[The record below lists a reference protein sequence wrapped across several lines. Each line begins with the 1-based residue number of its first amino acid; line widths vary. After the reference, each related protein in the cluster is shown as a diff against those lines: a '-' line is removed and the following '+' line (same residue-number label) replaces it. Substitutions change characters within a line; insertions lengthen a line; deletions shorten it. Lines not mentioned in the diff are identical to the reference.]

1 MPCWGGGPRPQKSL
15 QKVPAM
21 SCALCCEGGG
31 GGVSGH
37 TAHCERC
44 WPCLAHCVTGGVTQ
58 ATGIAAKGAGP
69 VSRAVLQGG
78 VTQATELAVERCRPC
93 LARCVARVGVTQAT
107 ELAAERCRPCL
118 TRCVARVGVTQ
129 AMGIAAK
136 GAGPISHA
144 VLQVGGLPDVLCGCI
159 NEFCGLQVRLYKES
173 NCCLA
178 QLKPADVESANVLHS
193 ESF

>member
-1 MPCWGGGPRPQKSL
+1 
-15 QKVPAM
+15 M
-21 SCALCCEGGG
+21 SCALCYRG
-31 GGVSGH
+31 SDPGH
-37 TAHCERC
+37 RDCCKRC
-44 WPCLAHCVTGGVTQ
+44 WPCLACCVTGGSDP
-58 ATGIAAKGAGP
+58 GH
-69 VSRAVLQGG
+69 R
-78 VTQATELAVERCRPC
+78 
-93 LARCVARVGVTQAT
+93 ARCGKVPTLSHTLCCKGGGDPGHGHCCEGCWPHLTCCIARVGVTQAT